1 MENSSAEK
9 AGLRKGD
16 LLINLNG
23 QKLDSREELTI
34 LIASLKP
41 DDSIILEYIR
51 GDQKMSS
58 KIALGSRPKK

>member
-34 LIASLKP
+34 LIASLNP

-58 KIALGSRPKK
+58 KIA